1 MKLWFDAE
9 HKELVTED
17 QLRKDYE
24 AWLPEMVKENG
35 LEYVVE
41 NAADFTFEG
50 YQLICETDPSYCL
63 IPVYNCEKFTE
74 VKPNEENA

>member
-50 YQLICETDPSYCL
+50 YQHICETDLSYCL
-63 IPVYNCEKFTE
+63 IPVYNCEKFEE
-74 VKPNEENA
+74 VKPNEAIH